1 QAATPP
7 TSQLEDDTDED
18 EERGMPSKRRN
29 EVGFTGNGG
38 QFAPTGRQDA
48 EVSIATDQQVLDAL
62 PHSPGFQI
70 PVLDGRDSAET
81 VDFGL
86 DGVPSDFTTW
96 YDEETGETVAEV
108 GVYVPDAAITGTE
121 DIDPFSAATSDEDEQ
136 KVQRASVVLDQV
148 LRERYPVAEV
158 SYDTEEPRL
167 SWQYRTDG
175 MSTREAMHEQA
186 WNEPHGPVTFANEA
200 DPGTFGSENLG
211 RVFREQAGIERGG
224 PGAAADEAERGT
236 FGSERRGRVLRGR
249 MGDTSMVAVPTVYAD
264 RSLEGALTRADDV
277 NHMVARQEFIDGA
290 EVEMPTDA
298 NVRTYARMLAEHSDQ
313 MRSLAEKGH
322 CSTSTALEELD
333 QVALAPANHGA
344 SGERFE
350 AFQLSRWID
359 RSNQELAEEWDL
371 GCPRA

>member
-1 QAATPP
+1 
-7 TSQLEDDTDED
+7 
-18 EERGMPSKRRN
+18 MPSKRRN

-211 RVFREQAGIERGG
+211 RVFR
-224 PGAAADEAERGT
+224 D
-236 FGSERRGRVLRGR
+236 R
-249 MGDTSMVAVPTVYAD
+249 MGDTSMVAVPTMYAD

-344 SGERFE
+344 SGEQFE